1 MGLPRIGWHDLRH
14 TYTTWGRLACIKPE
28 VLKDQLG
35 HEDIETTLGIY
46 SHASEPSTRAA
57 DAVLVEN
64 YALSDAKALVM

>member
-1 MGLPRIGWHDLRH
+1 
-14 TYTTWGRLACIKPE
+14 